1 MPNRELRKMVL
12 ILFIVRHLLHMQ
24 VIMKLNREKTELFSV
39 LCIVY
44 NVYCIQCI
52 SVCIVMRAVQ
62 SDKVWFT
69 NKVLQE
75 GESARGEHKEQ
86 MGGGSLVEQL
96 RQRSPGSKS
105 DNSGQ

>member
-1 MPNRELRKMVL
+1 M
-12 ILFIVRHLLHMQ
+12 
-24 VIMKLNREKTELFSV
+24 
-39 LCIVY
+39 
-44 NVYCIQCI
+44 YCIQCI
-52 SVCIVMRAVQ
+52 LYTMYICLYRNESCTEWISR
-62 SDKVWFT
+62 DKVWFT